1 MAVHYIESPISIPD
15 FIPDRELDSRI
26 DAPRVPSLGAFRGL
40 IFAII
45 FEIVLFA
52 VGSVGWELWHMLR

>member
-15 FIPDRELDSRI
+15 FIADHQLDSQP
-26 DAPRVPSLGAFRGL
+26 DALRVPSLGAFRGL
-40 IFAII
+40 IFAVI